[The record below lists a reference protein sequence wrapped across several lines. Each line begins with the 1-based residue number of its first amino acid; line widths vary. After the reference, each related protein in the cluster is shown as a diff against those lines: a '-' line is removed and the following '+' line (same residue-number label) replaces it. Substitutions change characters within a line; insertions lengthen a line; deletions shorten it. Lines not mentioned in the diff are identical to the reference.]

1 MAINIHKDFLQKEE
15 IEKLKKEMLSSFFPW
30 HLAEVTW
37 DNEYDQTHYQN
48 SQLTHYFH
56 DGFRPRSDHIELL
69 GPLLEKINFKG
80 LNRIKA
86 NLLMRTDK
94 KIIHKMHTDVSVICT
109 TGIFYLNTNN
119 GETIFE
125 NGERVK
131 SVENTFIT
139 FPSNLKHTGTTN
151 TCNASCRVVLNFNYF

>member
-1 MAINIHKDFLQKEE
+1 
-15 IEKLKKEMLSSFFPW
+15 MLSSFFPW

-37 DNEYDQTHYQN
+37 GNKDDQTHYQN

-69 GPLLEKINFKG
+69 GPLFEKINFKG

-94 KIIHKMHTDVSVICT
+94 KKVSI
-109 TGIFYLNTNN
+109 GIFGKGFVGTAVAH
-119 GETIFE
+119 GF
-125 NGERVK
+125 
-131 SVENTFIT
+131 S
-139 FPSNLKHTGTTN
+139 HQTGYG
-151 TCNASCRVVLNFNYF
+151 ADIRIYDIV